1 MRPSEQNAEQK
12 PKKQA
17 GDSKTSGS
25 SSSGSASE
33 PAKIPSE
40 KSRAEALSKKVSITD
55 EFINFDF
62 SKTHISE
69 AELSCIRGDLE
80 KRGLAEEADRMFGGE
95 EVNFTEK
102 RSVLHTVLRHED
114 VIKSIS
120 KGVQEAPFEGEKQ
133 LVHAELMKIKALCE
147 KLHGGSLKGATGKTI
162 STVVNIGIGG
172 SDLGPRM
179 VCEALACYKM
189 PGTSVFFVSNIDP
202 SEMKDVLS
210 KVDLEETMF
219 IVVSKTFT
227 TQETIAN
234 ARMALEIMAE
244 KMEASCEEVSRLHF
258 VAVSSNMK
266 EALNF
271 GIQNVFSM
279 WDFVG
284 GRYSLWSAAGLSI
297 ALYVGFDHFLR
308 LLLGASIMDKHFL
321 SNPLESSPTLHA
333 MLELYYND
341 RGYPSKCI
349 VAYDFYMRSF
359 YLHIQQLDMESN
371 GKSGTRDGGTAKQTG
386 MIVWGGV
393 GTNSQHSF
401 FQLLHQ
407 GTHKVLSEFLVPL
420 VPDEDFKTGGHSHHT
435 MVVANCLAQSE
446 ALMVGCPSGDV
457 HKNFPGDKPSITI
470 CYSRL
475 SPEVL
480 GALIAHYEHKV
491 FVQGFYWGINSFD
504 QFGVQLGK
512 TIASKIQRSIEN
524 TEETLGY
531 SPSTNMAIEMVR
543 FAKSSRT

>member
-1 MRPSEQNAEQK
+1 
-12 PKKQA
+12 
-17 GDSKTSGS
+17 
-25 SSSGSASE
+25 
-33 PAKIPSE
+33 
-40 KSRAEALSKKVSITD
+40 
-55 EFINFDF
+55 
-62 SKTHISE
+62 
-69 AELSCIRGDLE
+69 
-80 KRGLAEEADRMFGGE
+80 
-95 EVNFTEK
+95 
-102 RSVLHTVLRHED
+102 
-114 VIKSIS
+114 
-120 KGVQEAPFEGEKQ
+120 
-133 LVHAELMKIKALCE
+133 
-147 KLHGGSLKGATGKTI
+147 
-162 STVVNIGIGG
+162 
-172 SDLGPRM
+172 
-179 VCEALACYKM
+179 
-189 PGTSVFFVSNIDP
+189 
-202 SEMKDVLS
+202 
-210 KVDLEETMF
+210 MF

-244 KMEASCEEVSRLHF
+244 KMGAPHEEVSSLHF
-258 VAVSSNMK
+258 VAISSNTK

-271 GIQNVFSM
+271 GIKNVFSM

-308 LLLGASIMDKHFL
+308 LLSGASIMDKHFL
-321 SNPLESSPTLHA
+321 SNPLESTAAIHA
-333 MLELYYND
+333 IIELYYNNKE
-341 RGYPSKCI
+341 YSSKCI

-371 GKSGTRDGGTAKQTG
+371 GKSGTRDGSTAKRTG

-407 GTHKVLSEFLVPL
+407 GTHKVLAEFLVPL
-420 VPDEDFKTGGHSHHT
+420 VPDEEFKTNGHSHHT

-446 ALMVGCPSGDV
+446 ALMVGCPSDDV

-475 SPEVL
+475 NPEVL

-491 FVQGFYWGINSFD
+491 FVQGLYWGINSFD

-524 TEETLGY
+524 AEKILSY
-531 SPSTNMAIEMVR
+531 SPSTNMAVEMAR
-543 FAKSSRT
+543 FSKNNCT